1 MDSRNLFQ
9 STLPAWGETG
19 AAPEESLRGQIS
31 IHSPRMGRD
40 ILLGNGHGQAE
51 DFNPLSPHGERQ
63 KMRQKC
69 RKGFPFQSTL
79 PAWGETGRSTE
90 TRPALLFQSTLPAW
104 GETYYALRIM
114 STLFYFNPLS
124 PHGERRLLTA
134 NWQTTFYFNPLSPHG
149 ERPGE
154 QRLYATLRKISIH
167 SPRMGRDGVHVV
179 KSFMG

>member
-124 PHGERRLLTA
+124 PHGER
-134 NWQTTFYFNPLSPHG
+134 
-149 ERPGE
+149 PGE